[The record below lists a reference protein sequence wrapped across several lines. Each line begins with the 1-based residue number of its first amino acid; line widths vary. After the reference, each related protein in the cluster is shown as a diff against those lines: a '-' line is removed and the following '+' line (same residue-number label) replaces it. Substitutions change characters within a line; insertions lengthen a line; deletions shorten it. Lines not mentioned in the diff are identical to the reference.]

1 MRRSVSA
8 ALVAG
13 VLVALGA
20 SGVATS
26 ATGPEVDLAPGRW
39 QAPAPG
45 PTRVGTV
52 ERVEAVLGFRA
63 AADRSV
69 TFHYP
74 GARYVK
80 VHLRRLVLPPGDYL
94 TVSDPAGRE
103 VHRYQSAGPAG
114 GQWAMSVSGDTAVV
128 ELHRT
133 GPDPLGLGAALSPG
147 AVVDRVARGLAPGE
161 PRPVPAVPAEPAAPA
176 ARSPESICGR
186 NDAQDAVCY
195 RSSRPT
201 IYRHTKPV
209 ARLLID
215 GIELCTAFRVGPGN
229 RLLTNHHCLAS
240 SGQAARTEVW
250 FNYQCASCGGWA
262 VFHPTKVRGDRVLG
276 TDRVL
281 DYTLFTVDS
290 FKSVE
295 KFGFLEL
302 ASRPARAGQELY
314 IPQHPAGQPT
324 RVALGSD
331 ADPGG
336 SCAVADPQAHGY
348 GWFTDVSYYC
358 DTQGGSSGS
367 PVLTRDR
374 HRVVALHHLGGCP
387 NSGVRIDLIRDRIAG
402 LL

>member
-1 MRRSVSA
+1 MRRTVSA

-13 VLVALGA
+13 ILAALGV
-20 SGVATS
+20 SGVADS
-26 ATGPEVDLAPGRW
+26 AGPEVDLAPGRW
-39 QAPAPG
+39 QAPAPE
-45 PTRVGTV
+45 PTGRERVGTV
-52 ERVEAVLGFRA
+52 EQVQAVLGYRP

-69 TFHYP
+69 TFRYP
-74 GARYVK
+74 GADYVK
-80 VHLRRLVLPPGDYL
+80 VHLRRLALLPGDYL

-103 VHRYQSAGPAG
+103 VHRYQAAGPPG
-114 GQWAMSVSGDTAVV
+114 GQWTMSVTGDTAVV

-133 GPDPLGLGAALSPG
+133 GPDPLGLAAGLAAG
-147 AVVDRVARGLAPGE
+147 AVVDRVARGFVPDE
-161 PRPVPAVPAEPAAPA
+161 PRPEPAPEAAMA

-186 NDAQDAVCY
+186 NDARDAVCY
-195 RSSRPT
+195 RSSHPT

-240 SGQAARTEVW
+240 SGQAVRTEVW

-262 VFHPTKVRGDRVLG
+262 VFRPTKVRGDRVLD
-276 TDRVL
+276 TDPVL

-290 FKSVE
+290 FQSVE

-302 ASRPARAGQELY
+302 ASSPARAGQELY
-314 IPQHPAGQPT
+314 IPQHPGGQPT

-331 ADPGG
+331 ADSGG

-387 NSGVRIDLIRDRIAG
+387 NSGVRIDLIRDRIAAR
-402 LL
+402 L